1 MYKVALVGL
10 GEVAQL
16 MHLPIILDM
25 KDMFQVTAVSD
36 VSESLINFIA
46 EKYHVKPFASAFE
59 MIQDPDVDVVMILSP
74 DQHHGEYM
82 KAALEAGKHVFVEKP
97 VTLCL
102 DELDELIELEKKY
115 PNQMVMVG
123 YMRRY
128 AAPFLKAKEILK
140 NQPMKTNHVR
150 CRDVI
155 LEGPFYIGQT
165 RIPFYPND
173 IAEDVIDS
181 SCKKKNLQLELA
193 LGKDATKNEKT
204 TYQMLTGLGCHTLS
218 AVRELFGMPQK
229 ILNVAT
235 EANGQHIVMTMQYD
249 GFLCNYELVND
260 QTFVEFDA
268 AIEIYQ
274 GSRKLKV
281 KYETP
286 YVRYQPSVLEVIEST
301 QTETKTT
308 IYGPFFTDAFKT
320 ELTEFYH
327 CLKDGKH
334 SKTTL
339 TDARND
345 LVLFGDIINT
355 LRKFN

>member
-1 MYKVALVGL
+1 MYKVGVVGL

-16 MHLPIILDM
+16 MHLPILSDM
-25 KDMFQVTAVSD
+25 KGMFQVESVSD
-36 VSESLINFIA
+36 VSESLINYVA
-46 EKYHVKPFASAFE
+46 EKYHVKAFPSAME
-59 MIQDPDVDVVMILSP
+59 MINDKDIDLVMILSP

-82 KAALEAGKHVFVEKP
+82 KVALEAGKHVFVEKP

-102 DELDELIELEKKY
+102 DELDELIELEKKH
-115 PNQMVMVG
+115 PNQLVMVG

-128 AAPFLKAKEILK
+128 AAPFLKAKEIME
-140 NQPMKTNHVR
+140 NQPLKTNHLR

-165 RIPFYPND
+165 RVPFYPQD
-173 IAEDVIDS
+173 ISQDVIAS
-181 SCKKKNLQLELA
+181 SRERKNNQLELA
-193 LGKDATKNEKT
+193 LGTNPTEQEKT

-229 ILNVAT
+229 VLNVAT
-235 EANGQHIVMTMQYD
+235 EAAGQHIVLTMQYD
-249 GFLCNYELVND
+249 GFLCVYELVND
-260 QTFVEFDA
+260 QAFVEFDA

-286 YVRYQPSVLEVIEST
+286 YVRYQPASLEVIEST
-301 QTETKTT
+301 KTETKTT
-308 IYGPFFTDAFKT
+308 IYGPYFSDAFQT
-320 ELTEFYH
+320 ELTELYH
-327 CLKDGKH
+327 CLEEGKH

-345 LVLFGDIINT
+345 LVLFGQIINA
-355 LRKFN
+355 LRKNS